1 MFPGDGGNKQ
11 EDIKALSHETSKQE
25 RQDRVL
31 RVRPAVW
38 TLGRLEAGWFFI
50 FMFYII
56 TLCTKWSEYQVRGAA
71 RREEH
76 GASVSPGAGAAAPQM
91 YSKQTQTWAQYLPE
105 APSGLAR
112 AGGWVG
118 GGGQIPEFPAGP

>member
-1 MFPGDGGNKQ
+1 MFPGGNKQ

-56 TLCTKWSEYQVRGAA
+56 TLCTKWSEYQVRSAA
-71 RREEH
+71 RGTRRFRF
-76 GASVSPGAGAAAPQM
+76 PGAGAAAPQI
-91 YSKQTQTWAQYLPE
+91 Q
-105 APSGLAR
+105 
-112 AGGWVG
+112 
-118 GGGQIPEFPAGP
+118 